1 MNKLL
6 GHGENFLVKH
16 YAGDVVYTV
25 TGKLVS
31 QTVSLESDYNTFLS
45 YVMCL
50 LKLLYSSS

>member
-25 TGKLVS
+25 TGKLDS
-31 QTVSLESDYNTFLS
+31 QTGSLGSDYNMGFTFVI
-45 YVMCL
+45 YVH
-50 LKLLYSSS
+50 